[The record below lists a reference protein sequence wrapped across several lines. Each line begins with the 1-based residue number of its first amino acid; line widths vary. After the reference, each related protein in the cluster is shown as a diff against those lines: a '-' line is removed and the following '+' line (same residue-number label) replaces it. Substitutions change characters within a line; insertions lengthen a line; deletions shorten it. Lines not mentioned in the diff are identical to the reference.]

1 MPGSIHVRAVA
12 VDTVHLDPAHIVP
25 VADFEPETLSNIV
38 AHLEASTD
46 FEHLVYREADL
57 DAVGRSL
64 DFPSIPKGMRYGGKR
79 CGPCAMSP
87 VGRMIWGNESPSM
100 PPIVCGGW
108 RPCSP

>member
-57 DAVGRSL
+57 DAIWSLLGFSFDSEWDALRRKALLALRDVAHRAHDLVGQRKPFDAGDCL
-64 DFPSIPKGMRYGGKR
+64 RRLAPL
-79 CGPCAMSP
+79 
-87 VGRMIWGNESPSM
+87 
-100 PPIVCGGW
+100 
-108 RPCSP
+108 